1 MPRLCHMPRFRHL
14 AAAAVIAATPFV
26 PPIAMAQA
34 NNNNTHAAR
43 DNGPTLTLDAE
54 ATQRVAEDTAY
65 AMFSVEKE
73 SKDQAQAQQLGKTA
87 LAEVLAI
94 VKKSPAL
101 QVTTENLFT
110 TPVYNKDGKIG
121 SWRTNFNVQIES
133 TDTAQVGQ
141 TMAALMDKARL
152 AGSGFRLS
160 EAARKKASDQLIAE
174 AVKSF
179 EAKAKVT
186 ASAMGF
192 SRYEYGSIN
201 LNQSGASQPMM
212 RANRGGVM
220 ALSKSADASEPVGL
234 EPGLTTVSVTLSGS
248 VKLIK

>member
-14 AAAAVIAATPFV
+14 AAAALIAATPFV
-26 PPIAMAQA
+26 PPIAIAQA

-101 QVTTENLFT
+101 QVTTENLFA
-110 TPVYNKDGKIG
+110 I
-121 SWRTNFNVQIES
+121 I
-133 TDTAQVGQ
+133 
-141 TMAALMDKARL
+141 
-152 AGSGFRLS
+152 
-160 EAARKKASDQLIAE
+160 
-174 AVKSF
+174 
-179 EAKAKVT
+179 EAK
-186 ASAMGF
+186 
-192 SRYEYGSIN
+192 
-201 LNQSGASQPMM
+201 
-212 RANRGGVM
+212 
-220 ALSKSADASEPVGL
+220 
-234 EPGLTTVSVTLSGS
+234 
-248 VKLIK
+248 

>member
-1 MPRLCHMPRFRHL
+1 MPRLCHMPRLRLL
-14 AAAAVIAATPFV
+14 AAAALIAATPFV
-26 PPIAMAQA
+26 TPIAMAQA

-101 QVTTENLFT
+101 QVTTESLFT

-152 AGSGFRLS
+152 SGSGFRLS
-160 EAARKKASDQLIAE
+160 DAATKKAQDQLIGD
-174 AVKSF
+174 AVKAF
-179 EAKAKVT
+179 DAKAKVS

-201 LNQSGASQPMM
+201 LNQSGSTPPIM
-212 RANRGGVM
+212 RANRGPM
-220 ALSKSADASEPVGL
+220 MMSKMDSGASDPVAL
-234 EPGLTTVSVTLSGS
+234 EPGYTTVSASISGT